1 MKNNVNDDKLSALLL
16 TLGSPDTT
24 ESRKEEV
31 WRLCTFEDKGYI
43 NFAKREYL
51 KRNYNDYYDWEDM
64 VQEVCIKIRLSAH
77 EYKAIGT
84 AHGWRSKVTINFIK
98 DKMKTPDRRENNVKT
113 IRFIP
118 GTGIE
123 DLLGDDPN
131 LPPID

>member
-1 MKNNVNDDKLSALLL
+1 MSDDELSDLLL
-16 TLGSPDTT
+16 ILGSPKTIDGIKR
-24 ESRKEEV
+24 EA
-31 WRLCTFEDKGYI
+31 WRLCTIDDWGYI
-43 NFAKREYL
+43 NFVKREYF
-51 KRNYNDYYDWEDM
+51 KRNNNDCYDWEDM

-98 DKMKTPDRRENNVKT
+98 DKMKTPNRRAEKHKT

-123 DLLGDDPN
+123 DFLGDDPN
-131 LPPID
+131 LPPVD